1 MNKMYIEMP
10 KDVEEIINKL
20 TKAGFEA
27 FAVGGCVRDT
37 LLMRSPGDWDVTTSA
52 LPEQVKEIFPKTIDT
67 GIQHGTVTVMKNKTG
82 YEVTTYRIDGEYEDS
97 RHPKSVEFTRNLT
110 EDLKR
115 RDFTINAMAYNHEA
129 GIVDEFNGIEDLEN
143 RIIRCVGNPVHRFEE
158 DALRMM
164 RAVRFSAQ
172 LDFVIEQ
179 ETFDAIVRLSE
190 TIAKVSKERIQT
202 ELSKILVSNHPD
214 YLMRLCD
221 GGIMAVILPE
231 VDEVLKSNK
240 GKVVL
245 RAMAE
250 AENILA
256 VRYGI
261 LLSSVGEEKA
271 IQILKKLRL
280 DNHTVNTASKIVRYA
295 DTDVK
300 PFETDVRKAMHEMGK
315 EIFSL
320 VYKAKTALVKAKEK
334 ELGIPMLGRL
344 NDINK
349 VCRMYDT
356 IIKRGDCIDIR
367 DLALKG
373 TDLIEHGIQPGAHMG
388 EILDRLL
395 MIVLEKPDVNNKE
408 ELIAIVENEL

>member
-179 ETFDAIVRLSE
+179 ETFDAIVRLSD

>member
-37 LLMRSPGDWDVTTSA
+37 LLMRNPGDWDVTTSA

-179 ETFDAIVRLSE
+179 ETFDAIVRLSD